1 MSTESAPTS
10 RPGTITNIAY
20 GKANV
25 SFYRTYAKPL
35 IGLTPIPESPFTGR
49 PNILFA
55 YDAEVEVLDQTL
67 APAYTEGD
75 NSLVVATDTMKNFI
89 HEVAIEFEGATLEE
103 YLLFLARR
111 FFQTWDHVDSLRVSG
126 KEIPYPAAIVPAA
139 SSSAG
144 GGAAGN
150 GSAGGASGG
159 GASGAGFGPSSTL
172 FSHGRGDYGSATL
185 DVVRDGADA
194 RITSHRC
201 GRQDLHLIK
210 VTGSAFADFVRDQ
223 YTTLPSVKDRPLYI
237 FLDVFWRY
245 ADVQD
250 AVASDHAR
258 YVAAEQVRDLVA
270 TVFHEFVSMSIQHL
284 MHEMGQRLLAR
295 FPQIAEVAFDGQNRL
310 WDTVVVSKEDEKIKS
325 YCDPRPPYGSIH
337 LTLHRE

>member
-1 MSTESAPTS
+1 MSDDSAQTS
-10 RPGTITNIAY
+10 RPGIITNIAY

-25 SFYRTYAKPL
+25 AFYRTYAKPL
-35 IGLTPIPESPFTGR
+35 IGLTPIPESSFTGR

-89 HEVAIEFEGATLEE
+89 HQVAVEFEGATLEE
-103 YLLFLARR
+103 YLLLLARR
-111 FFQTWDHVDSLRVSG
+111 FFQTWDHVHTLRVSG
-126 KEIPYPAAIVPAA
+126 KELPYPAATVPT
-139 SSSAG
+139 
-144 GGAAGN
+144 
-150 GSAGGASGG
+150 GASPTDG
-159 GASGAGFGPSSTL
+159 GFGSSDKL

-185 DVVRDGADA
+185 DVVRDGDGA
-194 RITSHRC
+194 RITGHRC
-201 GRQDLHLIK
+201 GRQALHLIK

-250 AVASDHAR
+250 AVSPDHAR

-270 TVFHEFVSMSIQHL
+270 TVFDEFVSMSIQHL
-284 MHEMGQRLLAR
+284 MHEMGQRLLVR
-295 FPQIAEVAFDGQNRL
+295 FPQIAEVSFDGQNRL
-310 WDTVVVSKEDEKIKS
+310 WDTVVVSQEDEKIKS
-325 YCDPRPPYGSIH
+325 YCDPRPPYGSLH
-337 LTLHRE
+337 LTLRRE